1 MKEKQI
7 DLNKPVFDKQQYQKT
22 IDTDFSELGVT
33 NIVEDI
39 QSTQT
44 VEDFF
49 QLYTQL
55 FYEIPERGDS
65 NSHEFLVQTSGEY
78 IDFQENNEEIQ
89 ALREEITQLR
99 RDLLNAQIE
108 NVELRTDQNIDSTQ
122 IQELQNNIDNN
133 SENNVLEDINNE
145 LSNN

>member
-1 MKEKQI
+1 MNEKKI

-22 IDTDFSELGVT
+22 IDTDFSELGVI

-55 FYEIPERGDS
+55 FYEIPERGDN
-65 NSHEFLVQTSGEY
+65 NSHEFLIQTSGEY
-78 IDFQENNEEIQ
+78 INFQENNEEIQ

-122 IQELQNNIDNN
+122 IQELQNNINN
-133 SENNVLEDINNE
+133 SSENNVLKDINNE

>member
-7 DLNKPVFDKQQYQKT
+7 DLNKSVFDKQQYQKT
-22 IDTDFSELGVT
+22 IDTDFSELGIT

-65 NSHEFLVQTSGEY
+65 NSHEFLIQTSGEY
-78 IDFQENNEEIQ
+78 INFQENNEEIQ

-108 NVELRTDQNIDSTQ
+108 NVELRTNQNINSTQ

>member
-1 MKEKQI
+1 MNEKKI
-7 DLNKPVFDKQQYQKT
+7 DLNKPVFNKQEYQKT
-22 IDTDFSELGVT
+22 INTDFSELGVN

-39 QSTQT
+39 QSTPT
-44 VEDFF
+44 IEDFF
-49 QLYTQL
+49 ELYNQL
-55 FYEIPERGDS
+55 FYEIPERGDI

-78 IDFQENNEEIQ
+78 INFQENNEEIQ

-99 RDLLNAQIE
+99 RDLLNTQIE

-122 IQELQNNIDNN
+122 IQELQNRIDNS
-133 SENNVLEDINNE
+133 SENTVLEDINNE